1 MHVIT
6 AYIHCTAHSV
16 TSMCSKIDV
25 HPSLLNILKENED
38 FETVFTQ
45 LFPARIVWHNIGL
58 NLKLDVDTLSAI
70 KVKCRDDTSEA
81 LKEMLESWFKT
92 DPSPTWEKL
101 CNSLCSP
108 IVARNVLVEKIRQF
122 VKEQGN

>member
-1 MHVIT
+1 
-6 AYIHCTAHSV
+6 
-16 TSMCSKIDV
+16 MCSKMNV
-25 HPSLLNILKENED
+25 HPSLLNVLKENKD
-38 FETVFTQ
+38 LETVFTQ

-81 LKEMLESWFKT
+81 LKEMLEFWFKT
-92 DPSPTWEKL
+92 DLSPTWEKL

-108 IVARNVLVEKIRQF
+108 TVARNVLAAEIRQF